1 MKKILSLFSICTTL
15 FLSNANASTASL
27 FELDENA
34 VQIEMTDLNNL
45 ESYLELHQGV
55 TLTELMQNTNLVQQ
69 FALNSMPNHPFSPMF
84 SFDDMDWIGFVWG
97 FCCWP
102 VGIIIYFVKDK
113 EQEYLISVVIGA
125 LVATLIGTISSRVIF
140 GGWGYNSRTGV
151 I

>member
-1 MKKILSLFSICTTL
+1 MKKILSLFSICTML

-45 ESYLELHQGV
+45 ESYVELHQGV
-55 TLTELMQNTNLVQQ
+55 TLTDLMHNTNLVQQ

-84 SFDDMDWIGFVWG
+84 GFDDIDWIGFLWG

-102 VGIIIYFVKDK
+102 VGVIIYFVKDK
-113 EQEYLISVVIGA
+113 GQNYIISVVIGIV
-125 LVATLIGTISSRVIF
+125 VAIVIS
-140 GGWGYNSRTGV
+140 GPGWFFYRG